1 MNIPLEPFTHRSSTR
16 LYINCENLDRVL
28 ELRQDFIFAPHE
40 LSFFSIHLF
49 TEGEGTLNVDFN
61 PIKVVAKEVLVLFK
75 NQVVE
80 WKEPID
86 YNAKVIIFTEDFFC
100 IDEMH
105 FQFFHT
111 STLFKYTGTCKSI
124 NVNNHFDE
132 LVLLFNIINQEL
144 NKPYYPKQQYVL
156 NNYLFN
162 VLIFLERSLNQ
173 SAVEE
178 KLTVSH
184 EKLIVAKF
192 KDFVNKNLNKSY
204 SVKMYAEELHLG
216 LRTVEYAFQKIENTT
231 PYKWICKRIVM
242 EISRC
247 LLYKDL
253 PVNAISY
260 QLGFKEANHL
270 SIFFKRQTGFTPLE
284 YKNKYTKD

>member
-1 MNIPLEPFTHRSSTR
+1 MNIPLEPFMHRSSTR

-61 PIKVVAKEVLVLFK
+61 PIQVVAKEVLVLFK

-80 WKEPID
+80 WKDPID

-111 STLFKYTGTCKSI
+111 STIFKYAGTCKSI

-162 VLIFLERSLNQ
+162 VLIFLECSLNQ

-204 SVKMYAEELHLG
+204 SVKMYAEELNLG

-260 QLGFKEANHL
+260 RLGFKEANHL

-284 YKNKYTKD
+284 YKNRYTKD